1 MPNPLIAPYGSWTS
15 PLTSDRIVSESIRL
29 GQIALDGDRVLWIES
44 RPKEGGRNTIVQ
56 RDTEGSLHALTPD
69 PLNVR
74 TRVHEYGG
82 GAYCVA
88 EGVVYFSNFSDQRL
102 YRQRPDGAPEPVTA
116 DAPMCYADG
125 ISDLRRRRLLCIRE
139 DHTLSDQEP
148 QNSIVSIALKNDSG
162 HTCGDI
168 LVSGNDFYAS
178 PRLSPDGQ
186 RLAWL
191 TWNHPNM
198 PWDGTELW
206 VADLGQD
213 GALRMPRCVAGGTD
227 VSIFQ
232 PEWSPDGRLH
242 FVSDQSGWWN
252 LYRMDNE
259 HVTALY
265 PMEAEFGE
273 PQWVFGQRLY
283 AFESPAHVICAYTQN
298 GFWHLGRLDTRQH
311 TLEQFDLPYTTFDD
325 VHVHRSRIVCT
336 ASSPSDPTAIIQID
350 TGSHAVTVL
359 RRSVD
364 FSPDPRYLSMPSAVT
379 YPAGDGSTGHAF
391 YYPPRNADFQTPPE
405 ERPPLLVKSHGGPTG
420 ASSPTFN
427 LMIQYWT
434 SRGFAVLDVNYGGS
448 TGYGRVYRKRLN
460 GQWGI
465 VDVDDCVSAVM
476 ALIDRDVVDPARV
489 TITGGSAGGFTTL
502 CALTFRDCFTAGSSY
517 YGVSDL
523 EALVRD
529 THKFESRYLDRL
541 VGPLPERKDLYDQ
554 RSPIHFTDRLSA
566 PLILFQGLE
575 DKVVPPNQAEN
586 MFNAVKAKGLP
597 VAYIAFEGEQHGFR
611 QAKHIKQV
619 LDNELYFYSK
629 IFGFVPADPVEAFPI
644 VNLKEWK
651 KETGGNDM
659 P

>member
-1 MPNPLIAPYGSWTS
+1 MPNPLIAPYGSWKS

-29 GQIALDGDRVLWIES
+29 GQIALDGERVSWVES

-56 RDTEGSLHALTPD
+56 RDADGTMHDLTPA

-88 EGVVYFSNFSDQRL
+88 DGVAYFSNFSDQRL
-102 YRQRPDGAPEPVTA
+102 YRQRPGETPEPVTA
-116 DAPMCYADG
+116 DASMCYADG
-125 ISDLRRRRLLCIRE
+125 IMDHRRRRLLCIRE

-148 QNSIVSIALKNDSG
+148 QNSIVGIPLDNGSG

-198 PWDGTELW
+198 PWDGTELR

-213 GALRMPRCVAGGTD
+213 GSIETPRCVAGGTD

-232 PEWSPDGRLH
+232 PEWSPDGRLY

-252 LYRMDNE
+252 LYRLDNGK
-259 HVTALY
+259 VCALY
-265 PMEAEFGE
+265 PMEAEFGA

-283 AFESPAHVICAYTQN
+283 AFESPDHAICAYTQN
-298 GFWHLGRLDTRQH
+298 GFWHLGRLDTAQH
-311 TLEQFDLPYTTFDD
+311 TLERFDLPYTTFDD
-325 VHVHRSRIVCT
+325 VHVQQSRIVCT
-336 ASSPSDPTAIIQID
+336 ASSPSDPQSLIRID
-350 TGSHAVTVL
+350 AGSQAVTVL

-364 FSPDPRYLSMPSAVT
+364 FSPDPRYLSMPSAII
-379 YPAGDGSTGHAF
+379 YPTRDGSTGHAF
-391 YYPPRNADFQTPPE
+391 YYPPRNADFQAPPA

-427 LMIQYWT
+427 LMIQFWT

-448 TGYGRVYRKRLN
+448 TGYGRAYRERLN

-465 VDVDDCVSAVM
+465 VDVDDCVSAVT
-476 ALIDRDVVDPARV
+476 ALIDRDAVDPARV

-502 CALTFRDCFTAGSSY
+502 CALTFHDCFTAGSSY

-554 RSPIHFTDRLSA
+554 RSPIHFIDRLSA

-611 QAKHIKQV
+611 QAGHIKQV

-629 IFGFVPADPVEAFPI
+629 VFGFIAADPVDAFPI
-644 VNLKEWK
+644 ANLHHSS
-651 KETGGNDM
+651 
-659 P
+659 